1 MDHKKIVPFKCSQV
15 RNSITAERF
24 SPKILTSCT
33 QSSERT
39 EPVLIPLTHH
49 YIGGFSFSSG
59 HSFATCTHRCEE
71 HLHTVDTVPE
81 KIGMGLLNRGRAI
94 RICTQHLPDH
104 LIMTYC
110 LYGGYISRSEEHT
123 SELQSR
129 GHLVCRLL
137 LETQK

>member
-1 MDHKKIVPFKCSQV
+1 MHKSRESHPWRPQGF
-15 RNSITAERF
+15 RF
-24 SPKILTSCT
+24 GRIPGYGPQEDRTLQMFPGPQFHHRRTLFPQNPTSCT

-49 YIGGFSFSSG
+49 YIVGFSFSSG
-59 HSFATCTHRCEE
+59 HSLATCTDHYEE
-71 HLHTVDTVPE
+71 HLHTVYTVPE

-110 LYGGYISRSEEHT
+110 LYGGYIS
-123 SELQSR
+123 
-129 GHLVCRLL
+129 
-137 LETQK
+137 